1 MKHLRVWA
9 CSEGTKTGAG
19 GQKTVV
25 IRRRFIWQSTRNSRV
40 TISHRQNGQHGLPV
54 QLRVAMAFG
63 HLADILS
70 WMSHPERNHLWIS
83 ANWGFMPWILICDFH
98 FWLVIF
104 RVPHLTLGVAF
115 GIVVYISFS
124 CWAMTHPRSW
134 FWGQDTVAMQ
144 CCWTQGVW
152 WCHLGVS
159 KNRGG
164 PPKSSILIGFSLIN
178 YPFWGTPIFGNIH
191 LKLADVHPIS
201 PNNAIRW
208 HIITFHGAWCMVHV
222 CWGRHPPVEKPQ
234 QASLESFMMT
244 ALSSVV
250 SVGLTEINAQVKKH
264 PESPNCPIRYANQ
277 MPLCHYSHSQ
287 FHISGAPFTQYEAIH
302 QRGKF
307 VKAPLSYWEVC
318 ERRLGKLSC
327 DLTSSQIHQTSE

>member
-1 MKHLRVWA
+1 MWAYETSESMSVFRRNKNRGWRAKNSCYTKTVYFTVDEEFQGYHFAPPEWTAWTA
-9 CSEGTKTGAG
+9 CSASCGYGFRPLGRYLELNVTPGK
-19 GQKTVV
+19 KPSLNLCKL
-25 IRRRFIWQSTRNSRV
+25 RFHALDFDMWFSFLTCDFPCSAFNSRGG
-40 TISHRQNGQHGLPV
+40 IWHPV
-54 QLRVAMAFG
+54 R
-63 HLADILS
+63 
-70 WMSHPERNHLWIS
+70 R
-83 ANWGFMPWILICDFH
+83 
-98 FWLVIF
+98 
-104 RVPHLTLGVAF
+104 
-115 GIVVYISFS
+115 S

-159 KNRGG
+159 KNRSG

-208 HIITFHGAWCMVHV
+208 HITFHGAWCMVHV